1 MPYWDWASQKT
12 EIVPQIALNPDYREK
27 GPKSTES
34 ITEKGIEDYNP
45 LFEFRFP
52 QGISGK
58 ITVSARIS
66 ISAMAIPTYPEMHN
80 SAAHL

>member
-27 GPKSTES
+27 GPKSSES
-34 ITEKGIEDYNP
+34 ITEQGIEDYNP

-52 QGISGK
+52 HGTPTN
-58 ITVSARIS
+58 ITVSAEVS
-66 ISAMAIPTYPEMHN
+66 I
-80 SAAHL
+80 